1 MLRHKVW
8 FDHTAQCK
16 KIDVCI
22 LFIAM
27 PVFILAAISMD
38 NYSLTLDQKYHQQ
51 KISTTLL
58 ILPDFTTKS
67 ELGWNEIS

>member
-1 MLRHKVW
+1 
-8 FDHTAQCK
+8 
-16 KIDVCI
+16 
-22 LFIAM
+22 M
-27 PVFILAAISMD
+27 PAFILAAISMD

-67 ELGWNEIS
+67 ELGWSEIS